1 MSRTT
6 SIASVRPLGWLAR
19 VRAQCSRLA
28 WECPAQ
34 FLAAGAAGP
43 GPITALGMGA
53 RDDHA
58 RQLGGQA
65 KGWCRPSALTESA
78 LDTECAVSARARF
91 ILFYQ
96 VFGELAR
103 SPLAGSTSKTPG
115 GAGTHETD
123 TLARY
128 CLWVQTPPGPAIRRA
143 ATP

>member
-58 RQLGGQA
+58 RQRSEPGQGHA
-65 KGWCRPSALTESA
+65 FLSALPLAWLRA
-78 LDTECAVSARARF
+78 LTRM
-91 ILFYQ
+91 II
-96 VFGELAR
+96 AR
-103 SPLAGSTSKTPG
+103 SHGQSRDWPRGLGACEASACPHRTPG
-115 GAGTHETD
+115 ADHVV
-123 TLARY
+123 L
-128 CLWVQTPPGPAIRRA
+128 
-143 ATP
+143 